1 MIEMTI
7 VARDAAEIHVIA
19 DALQRIAN
27 IRRQEEIPTGE
38 QDPVVPF
45 PPEAISALAQ
55 TATLTVTEPPKRRGR
70 PPKVKADEAA
80 AEAAEERAAIQA
92 EAEMPVAEP
101 EQDDDIPAFEPPPA
115 PAPAPAAPPLTLEA
129 VRAKAASVS
138 QAGKAAAVKA
148 LLTEMGAAKL
158 TDLSADRYPE
168 FIERLEAV

>member
-7 VARDAAEIHVIA
+7 AAHSAAEIHVIA
-19 DALQRIAN
+19 EALQRIAN

-38 QDPVVPF
+38 QDPIVPF
-45 PPEAISALAQ
+45 VAP
-55 TATLTVTEPPKRRGR
+55 TNTVTVVDPAPAEAPKRRGR
-70 PPKVKADEAA
+70 PPKSDAA
-80 AEAAEERAAIQA
+80 TPAASETAPAEPAQPE
-92 EAEMPVAEP
+92 PVAESRSEPAP
-101 EQDDDIPAFEPPPA
+101 E
-115 PAPAPAAPPLTLEA
+115 PAPAPAAPALTLEV

-158 TDLSADRYPE
+158 TDLSTEHYPE